1 MDDRDAADA
10 VRELHGREVFG
21 RRIKVEFAKSS
32 RDRDRTQEVRQ
43 RASNPECRVLLT
55 GLTIDTSWQ
64 DLKDLGRETGNV
76 TFADVT
82 KVNDGKVGVL
92 EFENKDMAQAAIRK
106 LDGAKLKGN
115 TVKAEDETPDR
126 TYRSLVEASRGQSR
140 RDGGSNG
147 GSGSGSSSGAY
158 SGSGS
163 GSNSSGSG
171 TGLGTSSATGAY
183 GVGAYG
189 AGSSSSSSSAYGSES
204 SSSGSGAYGTESAHD
219 DSRRS
224 ENHGDRGGDNAY

>member
-1 MDDRDAADA
+1 MDERDAADA

-76 TFADVT
+76 TFSDVT

-147 GSGSGSSSGAY
+147 GSGSSSGAY
-158 SGSGS
+158 GGSGS
-163 GSNSSGSG
+163 GSSSSGSG
-171 TGLGTSSATGAY
+171 SGTSSATGAY

-224 ENHGDRGGDNAY
+224 ENQGDRGGDNAY

>member
-1 MDDRDAADA
+1 MDERDAADA

-76 TFADVT
+76 TFSDVT

-147 GSGSGSSSGAY
+147 GSGSSSGAY
-158 SGSGS
+158 GGSGS
-163 GSNSSGSG
+163 GSSSSGSG
-171 TGLGTSSATGAY
+171 SGTSSATGAY

-189 AGSSSSSSSAYGSES
+189 AGSSSSSS
-204 SSSGSGAYGTESAHD
+204 
-219 DSRRS
+219 RR
-224 ENHGDRGGDNAY
+224 GW

>member
-1 MDDRDAADA
+1 MDERDAADA

-76 TFADVT
+76 TFSDVT

-147 GSGSGSSSGAY
+147 GSGSSSGAY
-158 SGSGS
+158 GGSGS
-163 GSNSSGSG
+163 GSSSSGSG
-171 TGLGTSSATGAY
+171 SGTSSATGAY